1 MKCPRCGREA
11 ECDMVD
17 NGVGMQQC
25 GPYGC
30 EPCGWVQPDPHAL
43 LVNDACIA
51 DDSTECDCSR
61 CRAAEDAFWDEQ
73 TGGDA

>member
-1 MKCPRCGREA
+1 MKCPRCGERIHAVEGDRGREYADEVCADCAEQLEREA
-11 ECDMVD
+11 DV
-17 NGVGMQQC
+17 
-25 GPYGC
+25 
-30 EPCGWVQPDPHAL
+30 
-43 LVNDACIA
+43 CIA